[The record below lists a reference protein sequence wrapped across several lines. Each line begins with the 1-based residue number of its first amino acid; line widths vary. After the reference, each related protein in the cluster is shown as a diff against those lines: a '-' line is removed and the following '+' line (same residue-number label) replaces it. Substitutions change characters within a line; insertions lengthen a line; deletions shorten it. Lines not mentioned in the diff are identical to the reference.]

1 MDKSRQE
8 KIRLLSRQNS
18 GRAAIPSFLAELSEA
33 LGESTEAAALQSLPE
48 TDLLLQA
55 SREGYQVAIQHGA
68 VSYRRFFR
76 ATERAS
82 VLQVADCLAAQLP
95 TENVFF
101 LSKLSSICG
110 AVRVNASVLLAHTA
124 SIIRLDG
131 DSLSAISSDATQGIL
146 IDHNPDDPPQAY
158 EVVVWGDRW
167 SPLGFA
173 CDQTGK

>member
-55 SREGYQVAIQHGA
+55 SREGYQVAIQH
-68 VSYRRFFR
+68 
-76 ATERAS
+76 
-82 VLQVADCLAAQLP
+82 
-95 TENVFF
+95 
-101 LSKLSSICG
+101 G